1 MDEISRYREEFIREA
16 REYLD
21 AMNQNFINLEKGD
34 RSSVDEIFRLAHTIK
49 GMAGFMEY
57 KKIEELCHRLE
68 SVMGSIRDGKV
79 DITEEIMDILLSAVD
94 SLELLLDSVE
104 SNGRDEGDVSEALEG
119 LKSLMELNESD
130 SKRKSHDAQSN
141 SETHRGAIRIDLIL
155 SDDCVMKSV
164 RATLILETLKEFG
177 EIIETVPN
185 EEALEN
191 GDFDREFSVVIK
203 TKKIGEIEEALSRI
217 GEIEKFEIIGLNEE
231 RISDGVQTKGEQ
243 KTLRKLEKNDEVMR
257 KERKVEFVR
266 VNITQLDKIM
276 NLVGELVINKGRLSQ
291 ISSDYNIP
299 ELKEAVAIMD
309 KIISNLQDEVMQMR
323 MEKIER
329 VFSKFPRMVRDLSR
343 KLGKKI
349 ELIMKGLDTEL
360 DRTVLDQMNDPLIHI
375 VRNCVDHGI
384 ETPEERKALGKDEV
398 GRIKILAYRDRN
410 NIIIEIEDDGRG
422 LDLEKIKRKALEKGL
437 VTEEKLESMSEE
449 EIKMLI
455 FAPGFSTKDSATE
468 ISGRGVGMDVVKTTV
483 EKLGGSINL
492 SSEKNKG
499 MKIRIQLPP
508 TVAITKSLLI
518 KVGGETYAIP
528 ISNVVEALYVSSE
541 TLKNIHGTD
550 FMLVRGKLVPAF
562 RLREIFGVNGETP
575 EKEVAIVVERGN
587 EKFALIAD
595 AITDQQEIVIK
606 PLYGYLA
613 KIKGFNGVTI
623 LGDGR
628 VVPIL
633 DVSTLIKG

>member
-1 MDEISRYREEFIREA
+1 
-16 REYLD
+16 
-21 AMNQNFINLEKGD
+21 MNQNFINLEKGD
-34 RSSVDEIFRLAHTIK
+34 RSSMDEIFRLAHTIK

-575 EKEVAIVVERGN
+575 EKEVAIVVEREN

>member
-34 RSSVDEIFRLAHTIK
+34 RSSMDEIFRLAHTIK

-79 DITEEIMDILLSAVD
+79 EITEEIMDILLSAVD

-104 SNGRDEGDVSEALEG
+104 SNGRDEGDISEALEG

-141 SETHRGAIRIDLIL
+141 SGTHRGAIRIDLIL

-164 RATLILETLKEFG
+164 RATLILKTLKEFG